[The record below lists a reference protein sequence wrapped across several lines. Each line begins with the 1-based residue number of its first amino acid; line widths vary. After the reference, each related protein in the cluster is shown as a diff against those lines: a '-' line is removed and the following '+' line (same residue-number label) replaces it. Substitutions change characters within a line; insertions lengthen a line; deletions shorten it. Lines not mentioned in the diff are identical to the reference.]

1 MNRELPQSIEAEAAV
16 LGEMI
21 INNRD
26 AIGDVMNTLRGAS
39 DFHQQKHATICEALY
54 ELYERGSGI
63 DIVTCKDALADR
75 GVLDQVGGVAYLVQ
89 LAESSPATGN
99 VTHYARIVRDK
110 AIMRDV
116 IAAAGKTLDEMY
128 GEGGAVEVDSALDEI
143 EQRFYAIR
151 DAADTGLDP
160 NAESFAALL
169 QREYDRVTSSDGGD
183 KGIMTGFADLDW
195 KLNGLH
201 PGQMV
206 VIAARPSMGKSA
218 LTTNILQHVALREQK
233 AVALFSL
240 EMSREEV
247 GQRMMCSVG
256 GVDFTKMRHNQL
268 TDADAHNLARAVGE
282 LGDAPIVVDDQ
293 GGLSLTQLRARARR
307 MVARHKTQVVF
318 VDYLQLM
325 IGGKGRGQRR
335 EEEVSEISR
344 GIKAL
349 ARELRVPVVCLSQL
363 NRNTESREDRRPR
376 LSDLRESGSIE
387 QDADVVLLLHRED
400 YYTRNDDGHVPTNIA
415 DLDVA
420 KQRNGPTGKVEL
432 LWDGSLM
439 SFRNLEQF
447 ASRRAS

>member
-1 MNRELPQSIEAEAAV
+1 MPRELPNSMEAEAAA

-21 INNRD
+21 HNNRD
-26 AIGDVMNTLRGAS
+26 AVGDVMNILRGAT
-39 DFHQQKHATICEALY
+39 DFFQQKHVTICEVLYDLY
-54 ELYERGSGI
+54 ESGTGI
-63 DIVTCKDALADR
+63 DLVTLKDAMADR
-75 GVLDQVGGVAYLVQ
+75 GVLDQVGGVAYLVE
-89 LAESSPATGN
+89 LAESSPAIGN
-99 VTHYARIVRDK
+99 ASHYARTVRDK

-116 IAAAGKTLDEMY
+116 ISAAGKTIEEMY
-128 GEGGAVEVDSALDEI
+128 GEAGPVEVDAALDAV

-151 DAADTGLDP
+151 DAADTGIDP
-160 NAESFAALL
+160 NAEPFAALL

-183 KGIMTGFADLDW
+183 KGVMTGLADLDW

-201 PGQMV
+201 PGQMI

-218 LTTNILQHVALREQK
+218 LTTNILQHIALHEGRS
-233 AVALFSL
+233 VALFSL

-256 GVDFTKMRHNQL
+256 GVDFAKLRHNQL
-268 TDADAHNLARAVGE
+268 NDADAQNLARAVGQ
-282 LGDAPIVVDDQ
+282 LSNAPIVVDDQ

-307 MVARHKTQVVF
+307 MASRHKTQVIF

-325 IGGKGRGQRR
+325 VGGKSRGQRR

-344 GIKAL
+344 GVKAL

-363 NRNTESREDRRPR
+363 NRNTESREDHRPR

-400 YYTRNDDGHVPTNIA
+400 YYNRNDDNYTPTNIA

-439 SFRNLEQF
+439 SFRNLERYE
-447 ASRRAS
+447 SRRAS